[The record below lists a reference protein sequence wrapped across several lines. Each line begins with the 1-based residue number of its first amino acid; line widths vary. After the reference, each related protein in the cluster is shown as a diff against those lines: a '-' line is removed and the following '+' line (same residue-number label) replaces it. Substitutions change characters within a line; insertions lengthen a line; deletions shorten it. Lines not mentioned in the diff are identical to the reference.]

1 MTELVHINRT
11 LAHLIDND
19 PVRPELDYNF
29 RINNGRECLVLK
41 DNDDVSAVICVAY
54 NHQVPKTIDE
64 LDEFSYNEFN
74 DPNSIAVFYTVWS
87 YKKGSGR
94 DMVFTAVDY
103 ILHFKPWVRR
113 FVTLSPKTEM
123 ARKFHLGNGA
133 FILGENKFTDNYEY
147 LVQCQNGT
155 WAGW

>member
-1 MTELVHINRT
+1 MMELIHINRT

-29 RINNGRECLVLK
+29 RISNDRECLVLK
-41 DNDDVSAVICVAY
+41 NDDYINAVICVAY
-54 NHQVPKTIDE
+54 NHQVPKTIEE
-64 LDEFSYNEFN
+64 LDEYSFSDFN
-74 DPNSIAVFYTVWS
+74 DPNSIAIFYTVWS

-94 DMVFTAVDY
+94 DIVFTAVDY
-103 ILHFKPWVRR
+103 IQHFKPWVGR

-133 FILGENKFTDNYEY
+133 FILSENEQSDNYEY
-147 LVQCQNGT
+147 KI
-155 WAGW
+155 